1 MPPSSLFF
9 FLVQLQQNIDI
20 SVSFALFF
28 SSGANYISCAVTI
41 VSASCGLSP
50 SFMIMLILKCYI
62 VSLDSLVEN
71 A

>member
-1 MPPSSLFF
+1 M
-9 FLVQLQQNIDI
+9 
-20 SVSFALFF
+20 SFALFF
-28 SSGANYISCAVTI
+28 SSCANYLSCAVTI

-50 SFMIMLILKCYI
+50 FFMIMLILNCYI